1 MIDLFFEIINSN
13 KKTKKKMAFI
23 KAAIDTNKKTKKIRL
38 YIRGETFRSRPCIY
52 DMLSTIYIR
61 RILILQIS

>member
-38 YIRGETFRSRPCIY
+38 YTRGETFRSRPYIY
-52 DMLSTIYIR
+52 EYVVY
-61 RILILQIS
+61 